1 MASLQYKI
9 LYLHFCP
16 SVTDESSL
24 KMNSVKH
31 IPQTLASHSL
41 TLQVNHRTETRTADM
56 LKADPRDSFYK
67 GVLFPS
73 VVLDACL

>member
-9 LYLHFCP
+9 RFSPFLSLC
-16 SVTDESSL
+16 VTDESGL

-41 TLQVNHRTETRTADM
+41 TLQVNHRTETHTADM
-56 LKADPRDSFYK
+56 LKADPRDTFYK
-67 GVLFPS
+67 GVYSP
-73 VVLDACL
+73 VLCACL